1 MKEISDAKMLNNLC
15 SKVIIGSMFLVCAV
29 QTNSCS
35 VDYKPKKQHT
45 VEKTVES
52 LVVDGVEQVQKAD
65 SNEFKL
71 YGLAS
76 QGIRDV
82 AYLIHISDADFGH
95 TVETKRVEVVD
106 HKFEFTSNYSE
117 PRVATFQAIFD
128 DGTICNS
135 TVPVMIVPGETAKLK
150 VKNGTFELSGGSDF
164 YTQYG
169 DANDFYRNNNYVN
182 EEMFRDYLT
191 EHSSDEGAIMA
202 FIYSQFLPGNEIVKI
217 VSPDVKT
224 GRFHRLF
231 ETGHYGSG
239 YRQFG
244 GTTYAG
250 GYASLAEAISNAA
263 PTTQCVIKG
272 KVSQGLRDVGYIIS
286 VYDKDFAKVEKTF
299 EIKVNDGKFEAAF
312 SYKEPRLA
320 IFTAVFDDGSIC
332 NASISLLLMPNE
344 TGTMKVMNGTYEL
357 SGESGFYK
365 EYGDAIDLR
374 ENASRYYTAKERHQ
388 MIEDYFIQHASEEGC
403 VAAYIDECILP
414 VPQILKYASESVTKG
429 RLKTMFDTGHISGGF
444 RQIINVK

>member
-35 VDYKPKKQHT
+35 VDYKHKKQHT

-182 EEMFRDYLT
+182 EEMFRGYLT

-224 GRFHRLF
+224 GRFSRLF

-239 YRQFG
+239 YTQSFHTPKNVG
-244 GTTYAG
+244 IEKVGENPG
-250 GYASLAEAISNAA
+250 
-263 PTTQCVIKG
+263 QCVLKG
-272 KVSQGLRDVGYIIS
+272 KVSHGIHDVGYIIR
-286 VYDKDFAKVEKTF
+286 VYDKNF
-299 EIKVNDGKFEAAF
+299 ENIEDVKEVKAENGTFEAAF